1 MKDDFY
7 ILNFKAIQ
15 DRKNS
20 KKQKSS
26 PVANESALR
35 QLDCLLKSRKDE
47 SKVKE

>member
-1 MKDDFY
+1 MIF
-7 ILNFKAIQ
+7 IFNAIQ
-15 DRKNS
+15 NRKKL

-26 PVANESALR
+26 PVANESVLR

>member
-7 ILNFKAIQ
+7 ILKAIQ
-15 DRKNS
+15 DRKTQ

-26 PVANESALR
+26 PVTNESVLR